1 MTELLQAAAAPANII
16 PTALLAFV
24 LIYWLVVIIGV
35 LDLDFLNLEIETN
48 GEPDANGLE
57 AVAWLNSALAF
68 FNLGRVPF
76 MVFLSFLILPFWV
89 IALLGNYYL
98 GTAGNYLGF
107 LFLLPAFIGALFI
120 SKILTMPF
128 VKLFGYLEKDHDT
141 NAVVLGQVCTV
152 ILPATPTE
160 IGQATVKTEGSPL
173 LLNVKTTGSANVK
186 KGETALVI
194 EYDEKSK
201 YYLIEPYQL
210 L

>member
-24 LIYWLVVIIGV
+24 LLYWLVVIIGI
-35 LDLDFLNLEIETN
+35 LDLDFLNIDTEID

-98 GTAGNYLGF
+98 GTANNYLGF
-107 LFLLPAFIGALFI
+107 LFLLPAFIGALFM
-120 SKILTMPF
+120 SKILTTPF
-128 VKLFGYLEKDHDT
+128 VKLFGYMEKDHDA
-141 NAVVLGQVCTV
+141 NSVVLGQLCTV
-152 ILPATPTE
+152 TLPATPTE
-160 IGQATVKTEGSPL
+160 MGQATVKTTGSPL
-173 LLNVKTTGSANVK
+173 LLNVKTTGNANVK

-201 YYLIEPYQL
+201 FYLIEPYQL